1 MTTDFF
7 SEISKFYDNPRDARK
22 VLNQAIRDYK
32 IFIDAEFFKEEKAMY
47 ETRQKFRTKGTPG
60 ILENHIE
67 DYFELRRKSQSP
79 PGRQKGIKSILNR
92 YRILED

>member
-1 MTTDFF
+1 
-7 SEISKFYDNPRDARK
+7 
-22 VLNQAIRDYK
+22 
-32 IFIDAEFFKEEKAMY
+32 MY